1 MIAKC
6 CDWRYLHSST
16 KVSWML
22 IVERKT
28 KVFIPDDPGSGNL
41 AIVRDHMKQHV
52 VEFAKDT

>member
-1 MIAKC
+1 
-6 CDWRYLHSST
+6 
-16 KVSWML
+16 ML